1 MEEGGAIE
9 QAVEYP
15 EVLATRIYNVSLSGY
30 SYG

>member
-1 MEEGGAIE
+1 MEEGE